1 MKLIERYEIMLE
13 QALEELGPFEFPED
27 EQLLRDVRDALAPA
41 VADVLYRLTIEHG
54 VSFAPFKET
63 VIAILSGQQ
72 PALVA
77 HGAKQEPRPFGANME
92 PAHSMF
98 LLALELM
105 PTEPADL

>member
-1 MKLIERYEIMLE
+1 MELIKRYEIMLQ
-13 QALEELGPFEFPED
+13 QALDELGPFEFPED
-27 EQLLRDVRDALAPA
+27 EELVQEVCDALAPA
-41 VADVLYRLTIEHG
+41 VADVLYRLSIEHG

-77 HGAKQEPRPFGANME
+77 QGAKKEPRPFAADLE

-98 LLALELM
+98 ILALEMM